1 MFCKKCGAQIADGQ
15 LFCGSCGAAV
25 FKNENEAQG
34 QPVQQN
40 PVNEAAQRPYAPQNN
55 AFAPK
60 RAPQKSKKPVI
71 IAIVAA
77 IVVLA
82 VIAICCIPMLKR
94 AFMSEQAV
102 MASYDRDSIEDG
114 LETLSSSFKTGRNN
128 KYSGNVEINFSDYLA
143 AQLGKYIGNISSADI
158 SFDAVNDEEQYGFR
172 LNLSLSDTDIISV
185 DVTLDVENNKAYI
198 SVPGLIDGA
207 LELDLGEFMPEDGK
221 ASVSSI
227 VNNAS
232 SLELSNAVIKEALAV
247 IDAAYKA
254 AGDAAKAQDALVI
267 DGVSQNCTVYT
278 LSINE
283 ETAAKVVV
291 SALQQLKKSQNIK
304 NFVGNL
310 VENYYEG
317 LTKEEIISEI
327 DVFCDSGIE
336 SLTEEGLVFG
346 DEEAIVYNMYVSDD
360 EVIGRSFE
368 VNGVKILAAAVK
380 NGRDKAFE
388 YSIHQEFEGSVK
400 FAGKGTEDKDGFTGE
415 AVLSVY
421 EEDMVYF
428 EYDKFILD
436 DDKISGSVEISL
448 GDGVSELDL
457 YNQKLSVLATVG
469 LKLDFDVKDEA
480 GKVTVGLSLMNFD
493 LGEIVIEG
501 TPGSDY
507 VPAIPEKISFSDP
520 QAFGKAIDIFAL
532 FTRLSQA
539 GFDLSGLMSGMLG

>member
-15 LFCGSCGAAV
+15 LFCGACGAAV

-102 MASYDRDSIEDG
+102 MASYDRDFIEDG

-172 LNLSLSDTDIISV
+172 LNLSLSDTDIIAV

-232 SLELSNAVIKEALAV
+232 SLELSNAVIKEVLAV

-304 NFVGNL
+304 NFVGDL
-310 VENYYEG
+310 VANYYDG

-400 FAGKGTEDKDGFTGE
+400 LSGKGSEDKDGFTGE
-415 AVLSVY
+415 AILSVY

-448 GDGVSELDL
+448 GDGISELAP
-457 YNQKLSVLATVG
+457 YNQNLSVLATVG

-507 VPAIPEKISFSDP
+507 VPAVPEKISFSDP